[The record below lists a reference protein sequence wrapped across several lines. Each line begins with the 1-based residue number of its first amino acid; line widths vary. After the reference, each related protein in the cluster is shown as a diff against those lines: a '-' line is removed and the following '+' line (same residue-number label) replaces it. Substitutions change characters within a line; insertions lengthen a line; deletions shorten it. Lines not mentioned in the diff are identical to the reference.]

1 MTSVTKP
8 PSTGSVKI
16 EQLLSSNKSK
26 SKSGI
31 VVKYL
36 ILRESSAIVAYSMSI
51 GSLTTSFKMFK
62 IIIITLPFKIRY
74 AMDSYW

>member
-8 PSTGSVKI
+8 PSTGSVKV
-16 EQLLSSNKSK
+16 EQLLSSIKSK

-31 VVKYL
+31 LVKYL

-51 GSLTTSFKMFK
+51 GSLTTSFNTFK
-62 IIIITLPFKIRY
+62 IIKINLPFKIGY
-74 AMDSYW
+74 AMDSY

>member
-8 PSTGSVKI
+8 PSTGSVKV
-16 EQLLSSNKSK
+16 EQLLSSMKSK

-31 VVKYL
+31 LVKYL

-51 GSLTTSFKMFK
+51 GSLTTSFNTFK
-62 IIIITLPFKIRY
+62 IIKINIPFI
-74 AMDSYW
+74 

>member
-8 PSTGSVKI
+8 PSTGSVKV
-16 EQLLSSNKSK
+16 EQLLSSIKSK

-51 GSLTTSFKMFK
+51 GSLTTSFNMFK
-62 IIIITLPFKIRY
+62 IIKINLPFKIGY
-74 AMDSYW
+74 AMNSY